1 MRRVRFAQAFILIA
15 TLLGGGLCAAAERP
29 DSPIVLHATRILKI
43 DTGEIVSPGEVL
55 VEGAQ
60 IVAVGSSV
68 PHPPGARVL
77 DLGDTTF
84 SPSSSISPSM
94 RRRRRM
100 PRVSGAFLTMKSR
113 IQQIAAGIAVPGNPL
128 DDIAVLQHVVFVM
141 KSGRRGSRQWIDDE
155 VLMDLELRL
164 FTHLV
169 QR

>member
-1 MRRVRFAQAFILIA
+1 
-15 TLLGGGLCAAAERP
+15 
-29 DSPIVLHATRILKI
+29 
-43 DTGEIVSPGEVL
+43 
-55 VEGAQ
+55 
-60 IVAVGSSV
+60 
-68 PHPPGARVL
+68 
-77 DLGDTTF
+77 
-84 SPSSSISPSM
+84 
-94 RRRRRM
+94 M